1 MWRPD
6 RGPWRTARHVAVL
19 TLVFLIVNTQVAYAA
34 GSNSAGDLLSP
45 LNVTTSEGVP
55 INGYELHAEGGSLV
69 DFSSQFA
76 SMALSGLFSIIQV
89 LVGLGCWAV
98 EFAFR
103 FPLISMLAEPAQ
115 QVSDVYNDLVVNN
128 LGLKGLMLSWAFV
141 FGLILFVRGK
151 ISKGLGEIV
160 LTLIIGALA
169 ASMFVRPDYL
179 LGENGPIAQSQQA
192 AAEVAHT
199 AVGNYN
205 WGGHISSEEL
215 DECSSSTG
223 AAQQYCEER
232 RGDQKIMPSEV
243 ARPIQDATT
252 NALVVKPYMLLQY
265 GRILDPAKESD
276 RKAYAL
282 HLKWVV
288 GGYDKNQVK
297 EGDDPCSLI
306 IGPAKKYCQNGDI
319 KGSDKL
325 PELTPGGDLLD
336 TISPVVSGE
345 DAQFQV
351 FLKDLEKAGPVG
363 KAAAAYAQKADWWRV
378 CSALLLL
385 LAVLMITAILAS
397 SAMILLG
404 AEGADVGG
412 AAGGTLAFVWGMLP
426 GPNRQVIW
434 KWLALFAASV
444 AAMFAVCMFL
454 PLYGMAIDTALTNGP
469 DLVAERILL
478 LDVLAFLGLVFH
490 RWIMTRISQMGR
502 SMAVRMR
509 FAKVGG
515 THLPGDT
522 SEIGAAL
529 AMNGAGAAGGF
540 GYGGGLRS
548 LAYGGGGF
556 TGLGTRHRLMGHLGA
571 MADGAGMPFD
581 PGRML
586 GAGLAEAGRGL
597 APLGLASVGARLGIR
612 GAWGLAV
619 GKHPGAEALER
630 WRKPTADADPNNV
643 AAGQDGLR
651 RGPRDRYR
659 DADGQISDAD
669 GHSLHSQSTDRTLL
683 STRAHNRLV
692 RLRGYRILN
701 RGGRLAY
708 GSTVGLAENLRRG
721 RGHARDLRSD
731 ARQQVQ
737 VWRNTA
743 RRDGQAWSDAT
754 VGTARRHTAEYG
766 SDYGGDGFTRRRL
779 TPAPSGSATAVRAAS
794 EPPLD
799 VGPPDDTPRSQW
811 PPMGSRRVSARPNS
825 PSPRPPSASPGPT
838 ASARGSG
845 LPGGRSPRDRAREE
859 AAEMMRRLMR
869 NAEEERRR
877 RERGESDGGES

>member
-6 RGPWRTARHVAVL
+6 KGTWRTVRHVAVL
-19 TLVFLIVNTQVAYAA
+19 TVVFLIVNTQVAYAA
-34 GSNSAGDLLSP
+34 GSGSGGDLLSP

-55 INGYELHAEGGSLV
+55 INGYELHADGGSLV

-76 SMALSGLFSIIQV
+76 SMALSGLFSLIQV

-115 QVSDVYNDLVVNN
+115 QIADVYNDIVVDT
-128 LGLKGLMLSWAFV
+128 LGLKGLMLAWAFV

-151 ISKGLGEIV
+151 VGKGLGEIG
-160 LTLIIGALA
+160 LTLVIAAFA

-179 LGENGPIAQSQQA
+179 LAENGPLAQSQQA

-205 WGGHISSEEL
+205 WGGHITAEEL
-215 DECSSSTG
+215 DECSTSTG
-223 AAQQYCEER
+223 AAEQTCEQR
-232 RGDQKIMPSEV
+232 RGDEKIMPSEV
-243 ARPIQDATT
+243 ARPLQDATT

-265 GRILDPAKESD
+265 GRILDPSKPAD

-288 GGYDKNQVK
+288 GGYDKDQVP

-306 IGPAKKYCQNGDI
+306 YGPAKKYCQEGNVGD
-319 KGSDKL
+319 GSPKL
-325 PELTPGGDLLD
+325 PELTPGGELLD
-336 TISPVVSGE
+336 TVSPVISDE
-345 DAQFQV
+345 DGQFQV

-363 KAAAAYAQKADWWRV
+363 KAAAAYAKEADWWRV

-385 LAVLMITAILAS
+385 FAVLMITAILLS
-397 SAMILLG
+397 SAMTLLG
-404 AEGADVGG
+404 AEGADIG
-412 AAGGTLAFVWGMLP
+412 AATMGGITFVWGMLP

-434 KWLALFAASV
+434 KWLALFAVSV

-454 PLYGMAIDTALTNGP
+454 PLFGMAIDTALTKGP

-490 RWIMTRISQMGR
+490 RWIMARISQMGR

-529 AMNGAGAAGGF
+529 ALNGVGAGGGF
-540 GYGGGLRS
+540 GYGGGLRGR
-548 LAYGGGGF
+548 AFGGGGF
-556 TGLGTRHRLMGHLGA
+556 GALGTRHRLMGHLGA
-571 MADGAGMPFD
+571 MTDGAGMPFD
-581 PGRML
+581 PQRML
-586 GAGLAEAGRGL
+586 GAGMSEAGRGL
-597 APLGLASVGARLGIR
+597 APLGLASVGARLGLR

-630 WRKPTADADPNNV
+630 WRKPTADGDPGSV
-643 AAGQDGLR
+643 AGGYDGLR
-651 RGPRDRYR
+651 RGPQDRYR
-659 DADGQISDAD
+659 GADGKINDAD
-669 GHSLHSQSTDRTLL
+669 GHPLHTQGSDRTLL

-692 RLRGYRILN
+692 RLRGYRILH
-701 RGGRLAY
+701 RGGRVAY
-708 GSTVGLAENLRRG
+708 GSTVGLAANTRRG
-721 RGHARDLRSD
+721 RGHAQDLRSD
-731 ARQQVQ
+731 ARQQWN
-737 VWRNTA
+737 VWRNTVQQ
-743 RRDGQAWSDAT
+743 DGRAWSDAT
-754 VGTARRHTAEYG
+754 VGATGRHLAEHG
-766 SDYGGDGFTRRRL
+766 TDHGGDGPFTSRRL
-779 TPAPSGSATAVRAAS
+779 SITSSHSATAVRAAS
-794 EPPLD
+794 EPPPD
-799 VGPPDDTPRSQW
+799 VGPPDDTPRSAW
-811 PPMGSRRVSARPNS
+811 PPMGSRRISAPRTS
-825 PSPRPPSASPGPT
+825 PSRPFSS
-838 ASARGSG
+838 SG
-845 LPGGRSPRDRAREE
+845 GAVLPGGRTPQTSSREE
-859 AAEMMRRLMR
+859 AAARFERL
-869 NAEEERRR
+869 RRR
-877 RERGESDGGES
+877 VEPDADRIRRQRTRRDDDGDTS